1 MVKYMRLFLSF
12 LLIIG
17 VPFYSKC
24 QYNFA
29 QPWKN
34 YNYSSFKWQ
43 NTLDSIIK
51 KEPNDAYLWQQKSM
65 PYFKNGDYYNGMRC
79 LDNAVKLDEISWLS
93 YRGFIKCIFLK
104 DYENAI
110 RDFKDIVKKQ
120 ANASEMD
127 HSYHFYIAISYL
139 KLGLLDST
147 AKYINISLA
156 KPKEKLHYLDWYYAG
171 ILKLYQNEL
180 ETSLIYFDNAL
191 SEYSHLSDAN
201 YYKGLVL
208 KRLNKKEASLK
219 CLLQAKEDNRLE
231 YSLNEDNMVYV
242 DYPFQVRANQIDKLL
257 KALTSQ

>member
-1 MVKYMRLFLSF
+1 MRLFLSF

-17 VPFYSKC
+17 VSFSSKC
-24 QYNFA
+24 QYNFE

-34 YNYSSFKWQ
+34 YSYCSFKWQ

-65 PYFKNGDYYNGMRC
+65 PYFKNGDYHYGMRY
-79 LDNAVKLDEISWLS
+79 LDNAVKLDEISWLG
-93 YRGFIKCIFLK
+93 YRGFMKCIFLK

-110 RDFKDIVKKQ
+110 SDFKDIAKKQ
-120 ANASEMD
+120 ANGSEMD

-147 AKYINISLA
+147 AKYINICLA

-208 KRLNKKEASLK
+208 KRLNKKEESFK
-219 CLLQAKEDNRLE
+219 CLLQAKEDNRLG

-257 KALTSQ
+257 KILTSQ